1 MKLESS
7 TGSISAKLLTQIL
20 GIYFLFA
27 ILATVSQLYVEFQS
41 EKTQLKNE
49 IRSIISTFNPI
60 FVQSVWSLNN
70 AQLESNIKGVMRN
83 PKVIGVKILDE
94 KGELMKALGII
105 RDKDGTYH
113 TAISADEPF
122 TKVAPDN
129 RWQEFYEFRSKLEYN
144 SKTRGNKAIGYL
156 YLYSNSD
163 PILSELS
170 STFIITVMSA
180 ILKTLFLWVIATII
194 IRRNI
199 SDPLTVISSAMDKL
213 IPQKHKQ
220 TDTDLQ
226 SMQSK
231 QDELSKLM
239 ATFVSMKLALENK
252 EKEVNNYQ
260 QGLEDAKA
268 ALEIKVKER
277 TLELEKLNEKLLQA
291 SNTDQLTQLH
301 NRRYFDEHATNHYM
315 FCVRQHEPLA
325 IIIIDI
331 DHFKLVNDNYGHDI
345 GDKCLQTVA
354 NTLQKCVHRSSDIVA
369 RFGGEEFIV
378 LLPQTEAEDAF
389 NIAEK
394 IRISIENTLFYA
406 NGTLLPITASLGV
419 STLAPDS
426 RVPLAELIKQ
436 ADQALYTSKQEGR
449 NQSTLFPTLTDPK
462 QIKSHSDRAAD
473 K

>member
-27 ILATVSQLYVEFQS
+27 ILATLSQLYVEFQS

-60 FVQSVWSLNN
+60 FVQSVWSLNE

-83 PKVIGVKILDE
+83 PKVTGVKILDE
-94 KGELMKALGII
+94 QGKLMKALGVI
-105 RDKDGTYH
+105 RDEDGIYY

-122 TKVAPDN
+122 TKVVPNN
-129 RWQEFYEFRSKLEYN
+129 RWQEFYEFRSKLEYA
-144 SKTRGNKAIGYL
+144 SKTRGNRAIGYL

-170 STFIITVMSA
+170 STFIITVLSA
-180 ILKTLFLWVIATII
+180 ILKTLFLWVIATLI

-199 SDPLTVISSAMDKL
+199 SNPLTVISSAMDKL
-213 IPQKHKQ
+213 IPQKHREA
-220 TDTDLQ
+220 DVELQ
-226 SMQSK
+226 PVQSK
-231 QDELSKLM
+231 QDELAKLM

-252 EKEVNNYQ
+252 EKEVTSYQ

-277 TLELEKLNEKLLQA
+277 TLELELLNEKLLEA

-315 FCVRQHEPLA
+315 LCVRQHKPLT

-331 DHFKLVNDNYGHDI
+331 DHFKAVNDSYGHDI

-354 NTLQKCVHRSSDIVA
+354 VTLQKCVHRSSDIIA

-378 LLPQTEAEDAF
+378 LLPQTEAGDATS
-389 NIAEK
+389 IAEK

-406 NGTLLPITASLGV
+406 NGKLLPITASLGV
-419 STLAPDS
+419 ATLEPDS
-426 RVPLAELIKQ
+426 RVPLSELIKQ
-436 ADQALYTSKQEGR
+436 ADQALYTSKEQGR
-449 NQSTLFPTLTDPK
+449 NRTTNYHELQGSGT
-462 QIKSHSDRAAD
+462 QNNNSANSSD